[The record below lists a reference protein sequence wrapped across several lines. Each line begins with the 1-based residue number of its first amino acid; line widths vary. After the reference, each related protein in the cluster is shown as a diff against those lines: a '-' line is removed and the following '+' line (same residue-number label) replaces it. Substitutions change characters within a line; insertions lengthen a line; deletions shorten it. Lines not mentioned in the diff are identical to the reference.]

1 MDRCVIAITIIHP
14 CKIRTFAKRE
24 WRRDF
29 KSLIN
34 RGMQAQHH
42 YLLFFYEEDKLSVR
56 YIKGI
61 FALFYKPRKI
71 MNRTRHSRKCT
82 LGAITKLNAWKGPI
96 CYWYGPAIC
105 SITLQFYCKSRSPPL
120 CAASILHRSFHLGQ
134 LWNSALSYA
143 VYFSMI
149 KGRIYI
155 EGHDKVWFG
164 NTLRS
169 YSKGCDAGGSSWKRR
184 LEWTNLSHI
193 YKSRQKVPNKTQ
205 FHIRC
210 QQMRALLL
218 QFFYP
223 HEDD

>member
-14 CKIRTFAKRE
+14 CKIRTFTKRE

-42 YLLFFYEEDKLSVR
+42 RLLFFYEEDKLSVR

-61 FALFYKPRKI
+61 FAFFYNPRKI
-71 MNRTRHSRKCT
+71 MNRTRHSRKCS

-96 CYWYGPAIC
+96 CYWYGPAMC
-105 SITLQFYCKSRSPPL
+105 SITLQFYCKSRS
-120 CAASILHRSFHLGQ
+120 
-134 LWNSALSYA
+134 
-143 VYFSMI
+143 
-149 KGRIYI
+149 
-155 EGHDKVWFG
+155 
-164 NTLRS
+164 
-169 YSKGCDAGGSSWKRR
+169 YSKGCDARGSSWKRR